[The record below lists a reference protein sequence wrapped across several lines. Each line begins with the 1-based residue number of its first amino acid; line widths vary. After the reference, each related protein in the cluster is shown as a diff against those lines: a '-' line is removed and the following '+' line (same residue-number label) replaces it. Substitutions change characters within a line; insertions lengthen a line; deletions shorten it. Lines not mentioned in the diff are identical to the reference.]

1 MYAASEK
8 FLIFSKSGLT
18 LSHIGDGLEFLNIR
32 HKITTKIPVEMMMQD
47 VITFETSDIF
57 RVYLMELKHGARGL

>member
-32 HKITTKIPVEMMMQD
+32 YKITTKIPVEMMMQD
-47 VITFETSDIF
+47 VITFETSDTF